1 MTDVVFSGIEGSL
14 DEIETM
20 LKHGYKVDNFMTA
33 FSSFRKSSSF
43 IDKLKELKQ
52 TYGFKL
58 FVDSGAHAFVFAQ
71 NVKDKKTH
79 GGWHDEAQI
88 VKEFKGHEDD
98 YFQEYLQW
106 LKDNRDVYD
115 YAVELD
121 LQGIVGQEKV
131 EEWRQQLLDSQI
143 PIIFVLHAPA
153 GDNIATIRSWHERGV
168 EYIGMGEI
176 VNDLN
181 KFVMYG
187 REAAKLGMKLHAFGF
202 TPKDLFKYKAFLT
215 TADSSSWLSGS
226 KLAKAVE
233 LRGKSLVDINLNDD
247 KIKKASLLNNEFFTI
262 YDIDEVRKKTAGKQY
277 WFFNFWNLF
286 QMQKWTNVNN
296 GKKGYVE
303 QLKVA
308 EETGQPLPAWANA
321 FDKAG
326 RPKTQYLR
334 SRFNGYKSGAF
345 ARQVQKFAM
354 YCNNCPVGGASG
366 DAPLCPMYEAGS
378 VCLGADTFICGDN
391 KDIVQS
397 EEGDF
402 VFGRNGYATILHK
415 FERDYDGDM
424 YRIKAAGIL
433 EFMATPEHPL
443 LTVQIKR
450 IQHTVGTEKVI
461 KGMSWK
467 KINELNTSHN
477 IYTGRDY
484 LVIPRL
490 DGIFEDVKFGE
501 FILDENLAWLMG
513 VYTAEGWTNDSRGT
527 ISFSIAKYE
536 EQFGNDIINAGSNIN
551 IHISKGE
558 TRTAEVYITGKTS
571 LTELMKKL
579 CGKGAINKKIP
590 QEILLNKDTKI
601 LEAYLK
607 GYETGDG
614 CDYKATNKMVIGT
627 ISRTLAFQLQLAY
640 ARLGK
645 FAYITIEKRNG
656 KTAKIEGRTVNIR
669 DAYGITYVTKFKLNN
684 DAGKRHIITDDSI
697 LVPIIK
703 IEKFHYAGKVYNMET
718 TQSEYLANNIVSH
731 NCYFLPMWNKL
742 GMKTRNKKEV
752 DITLQNLVADAYA
765 RYQFARMTEQMTGVV
780 DKNVTSLYESLV
792 KSLDLYNRVRFGVA
806 NTNTINMLNVGDNKV
821 SVRIGSEEALN
832 KVRDLYGEEM
842 TNRIKKRIEKM
853 ETVDTD
859 YEERGDENG
868 E

>member
-286 QMQKWTNVNN
+286 QMQKWTDVNN

-378 VCLGADTFICGDN
+378 V
-391 KDIVQS
+391 
-397 EEGDF
+397 
-402 VFGRNGYATILHK
+402 
-415 FERDYDGDM
+415 
-424 YRIKAAGIL
+424 
-433 EFMATPEHPL
+433 
-443 LTVQIKR
+443 
-450 IQHTVGTEKVI
+450 
-461 KGMSWK
+461 
-467 KINELNTSHN
+467 
-477 IYTGRDY
+477 
-484 LVIPRL
+484 
-490 DGIFEDVKFGE
+490 
-501 FILDENLAWLMG
+501 
-513 VYTAEGWTNDSRGT
+513 
-527 ISFSIAKYE
+527 
-536 EQFGNDIINAGSNIN
+536 
-551 IHISKGE
+551 
-558 TRTAEVYITGKTS
+558 
-571 LTELMKKL
+571 
-579 CGKGAINKKIP
+579 
-590 QEILLNKDTKI
+590 
-601 LEAYLK
+601 
-607 GYETGDG
+607 
-614 CDYKATNKMVIGT
+614 
-627 ISRTLAFQLQLAY
+627 
-640 ARLGK
+640 
-645 FAYITIEKRNG
+645 
-656 KTAKIEGRTVNIR
+656 
-669 DAYGITYVTKFKLNN
+669 
-684 DAGKRHIITDDSI
+684 
-697 LVPIIK
+697 
-703 IEKFHYAGKVYNMET
+703 
-718 TQSEYLANNIVSH
+718 
-731 NCYFLPMWNKL
+731 CYFLPMWNKL